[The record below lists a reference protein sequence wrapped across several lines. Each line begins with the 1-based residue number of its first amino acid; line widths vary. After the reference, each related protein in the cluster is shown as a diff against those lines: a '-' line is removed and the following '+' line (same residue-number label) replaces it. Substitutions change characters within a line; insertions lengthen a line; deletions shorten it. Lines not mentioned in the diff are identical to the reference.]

1 MDIIVIFEGV
11 AHLLE
16 VFVFWFCVVFFGLMI
31 ITRPKLLILIPIG
44 FVVFILKTI
53 AFIFVFLLERA
64 SHKVIV
70 FLVNREINFF
80 EKSINNIG
88 IKNELD
94 VGACHLYFNRISPT
108 SINTLFYVYLGR
120 AFEEIESGE
129 YEDEQI
135 ERYIHLLEIMNRCLI
150 FKPI

>member
-1 MDIIVIFEGV
+1 MDIIVIIEGV

-31 ITRPKLLILIPIG
+31 ITRPKLLILIP
-44 FVVFILKTI
+44 VYLVLLLCKS
-53 AFIFVFLLERA
+53 VLFLLA
-64 SHKVIV
+64 FLFKGIV
-70 FLVNREINFF
+70 RWFVDFLINNEIKFF
-80 EKSINNIG
+80 ERSINNIG

-94 VGACHLYFNRISPT
+94 VGACHSYFNKIGAN
-108 SINTLFYVYLGR
+108 SINMLFYVYLGK
-120 AFEEIESGE
+120 AFDEIESGE
-129 YEDEQI
+129 YDDEQI